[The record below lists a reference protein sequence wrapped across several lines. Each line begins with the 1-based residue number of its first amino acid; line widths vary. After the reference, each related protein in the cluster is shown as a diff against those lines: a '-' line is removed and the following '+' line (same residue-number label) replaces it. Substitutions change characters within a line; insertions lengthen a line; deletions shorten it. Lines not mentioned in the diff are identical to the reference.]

1 MSDCPGRLP
10 RPLIPGLPG
19 STLRAM
25 DSSLLIGVAAV
36 AFLLLLRRYALRR
49 MLARQGHFIFVWFL
63 PTLIFGFLILGR
75 GIQMLPTSPPA
86 GVVVTV
92 TGSVYLALL
101 LGMLTRVSRS
111 ISSAGPGDDIGAAMT
126 EPLGEYM
133 VTLMGLVLIG
143 GIAALVGLLVWAVS
157 QAAQ

>member
-1 MSDCPGRLP
+1 
-10 RPLIPGLPG
+10 
-19 STLRAM
+19 M

-36 AFLLLLRRYALRR
+36 AFLLLLRRYAARR
-49 MLARQGHFIFVWFL
+49 IVARQGQFIFIWFL
-63 PTLIFGFLILGR
+63 PTLIFGFLVLGR

-92 TGSVYLALL
+92 TGSIYLALL

-111 ISSAGPGDDIGAAMT
+111 IRSAGPGDDIGAAMT

-133 VTLMGLVLIG
+133 ISVLGLVLIG

-157 QAAQ
+157 QAAH

>member
-1 MSDCPGRLP
+1 
-10 RPLIPGLPG
+10 LIPGLLG
-19 STLRAM
+19 STLRPM
-25 DSSLLIGVAAV
+25 DSSLLIGVTAV
-36 AFLLLLRRYALRR
+36 AFLLLLRRYAARR
-49 MLARQGHFIFVWFL
+49 MVARQGQFIFIWFL
-63 PTLIFGFLILGR
+63 PTLIFGFLVLGR
-75 GIQMLPTSPPA
+75 GIQMLPVSPPA

-92 TGSVYLALL
+92 TGSIYLALL

-133 VTLMGLVLIG
+133 ISVLGLVLIG
-143 GIAALVGLLVWAVS
+143 GIAALVGLLVWAAS